1 VHVLTKIFIVLVAL
15 LAVMLVPLVVVYA
28 KNETT
33 YKNRFVEAEAA
44 RAAAESASTS
54 AQVNYAAEI
63 AKLQGE
69 VSRLSEQVGQKE
81 ASITSK
87 DTELAQVESELASS
101 QMQFSQLGAELKQL
115 VSTNQAAQNLVTQ
128 LVAEANELRT
138 QTLQSARENAELV
151 TRVREMDREL
161 AVANAAVRSLRE
173 EVQRLSEVSEEQMQF
188 IDRALTMHPDLREA
202 RGTNV
207 GELPAPIDVKVIAT
221 VVDVRPNEQGRTLA
235 EIDAGQRDGV
245 KVGWEMILAD
255 PQGQYLGKLR
265 IIEVDVNSAV
275 GIAET
280 ASGAA
285 ISNVTV
291 GSTAHALPG

>member
-33 YKNRFVEAEAA
+33 YKQRYVAA
-44 RAAAESASTS
+44 DADRAAAEAASTS

-63 AKLQGE
+63 AKLQGD
-69 VSRLSEQVGQKE
+69 VARLSEQLGQKE
-81 ASITSK
+81 ATLTGK
-87 DTELAQVESELASS
+87 ETELAQLESELAGS

-115 VSTNQAAQNLVTQ
+115 VSTNQAGQNLVTQ

-173 EVQRLSEVSEEQMQF
+173 EVQRLSEASDRYLQT
-188 IDRALTMHPDLREA
+188 IDAYAA
-202 RGTNV
+202 RF
-207 GELPAPIDVKVIAT
+207 GELETDRGVPTAVIDTKVVANVIDVRAN
-221 VVDVRPNEQGRTLA
+221 DQGRTLA

-245 KVGWEMILAD
+245 KVGWEMTLAD
-255 PQGQYLGKLR
+255 AQGTYLGRLR

-280 ASGAA
+280 ASGEAA
-285 ISNVTV
+285 TV
-291 GSTAHALPG
+291 SVGAKAYALPD

>member
-33 YKNRFVEAEAA
+33 YKQRYVAA
-44 RAAAESASTS
+44 DADRAAAEAASTS

-63 AKLQGE
+63 AKLQGD
-69 VSRLSEQVGQKE
+69 VARLSEQLGQKE
-81 ASITSK
+81 ATLTGK
-87 DTELAQVESELASS
+87 DTELAQLESELAGS

-128 LVAEANELRT
+128 LVSEANELRT

-173 EVQRLSEVSEEQMQF
+173 EVQRLSEVTTEQLKF
-188 IDRALTMHPDLREA
+188 IDVALQTHPDLRDRA
-202 RGTNV
+202 RRGSA
-207 GELPAPIDVKVIAT
+207 GEVAPVIDVKVVANVI
-221 VVDVRPNEQGRTLA
+221 DVRASDQGRTLA

-245 KVGWEMILAD
+245 KVGWEMTLAD
-255 PQGQYLGKLR
+255 AQGTYLGRLR

-280 ASGAA
+280 ASGEAA
-285 ISNVTV
+285 SVSV
-291 GSTAHALPG
+291 GAKAYALPD